1 MKFLKKIFGQSE
13 PPATQDNSPSVMGL
27 RLGGSF
33 ELDPLMLKLNNEALT
48 TDSCSSTHIIE
59 AAGKC
64 KAEGETNVYRFYT
77 DDEAWLEVTATSG
90 TEEENV
96 TDVKLYHFYESQEVA
111 DDRDWDDLLENVI
124 GAEQFELNGSVFT
137 RSWGAVGDRHRPV
150 HLNESTFLKTTALPS
165 SNTDVFI
172 MLYERE
178 TANGPTEYLMLSAEE
193 QRMENGDLGR
203 HFITST
209 GVGIS
214 PTQLTI
220 NG

>member
-1 MKFLKKIFGQSE
+1 MEK
-13 PPATQDNSPSVMGL
+13 QDNSPSVMGL

-33 ELDPLMLKLNNEALT
+33 ELDPLLLKLNNEALT
-48 TDSCSSTHIIE
+48 TDSCSPTHIIE
-59 AAGKC
+59 AAGQC

-77 DDEAWLEVTATSG
+77 DDEAWLEVTASSG

-96 TDVKLYHFYESQEVA
+96 VDVKLFHFFETKEVG
-111 DDRDWDDLLENVI
+111 DDRDWDNLLDNVI
-124 GAEQFELNGSVFT
+124 GAIQFELNGSLFT

-150 HLNESTFLKTTALPS
+150 HLNETTFLKTTKLPS

-172 MLYERE
+172 MQYERV
-178 TANGPTEYLMLSAEE
+178 TDSGLTEYLMLSAEE
-193 QRMENGDLGR
+193 QRLENGDLGR
-203 HFITST
+203 HFVTST

-214 PTQLTI
+214 PSQITI

>member
-1 MKFLKKIFGQSE
+1 MKFFKKLFGQSE
-13 PPATQDNSPSVMGL
+13 PPAVLDNSPSVMGL

-59 AAGKC
+59 AAGQC

-96 TDVKLYHFYESQEVA
+96 IDVKLYHYFETQEVG
-111 DDRDWDDLLENVI
+111 DDREWDNLLDNVI

-150 HLNESTFLKTTALPS
+150 HLNESTFLKTTKLPS

-178 TANGPTEYLMLSAEE
+178 TASGPTEYLMLSAEE
-193 QRMENGDLGR
+193 HRMENGDLGR
-203 HFITST
+203 HFVTST

-214 PTQLTI
+214 PTQITI